1 MSVVSN
7 TMQFLLILVGRQ
19 CRGVDRTFQRGGGG
33 EKGVTFSQTQRTYW
47 LVASTSTLLLLKV
60 TIFRMSSE
68 CGGRDKHTK

>member
-33 EKGVTFSQTQRTYW
+33 GEGGH
-47 LVASTSTLLLLKV
+47 TLSNPAYVLACRVDIHAAFIESDNL
-60 TIFRMSSE
+60 SDE
-68 CGGRDKHTK
+68 Q